1 MTALK
6 ASIVIMGVLIVAC
19 LIVVGATLY
28 NRAVDGAATAAR
40 TNSPD
45 APEAPAKPFGT
56 VELDLPAGATVEN
69 TRTAG
74 RRLILTLAV
83 PKTGQWVYIIH
94 LDTGAVLGKIRVNA
108 ATVQ

>member
-6 ASIVIMGVLIVAC
+6 ASIVIMGVLIVAG

-28 NRAVDGAATAAR
+28 NRTVDGAATGVR
-40 TNSPD
+40 PD

-56 VELDLPAGATVEN
+56 VELKLPAGATVEN

-94 LDTGAVLGKIRVNA
+94 LDTGAVLGKIRVSA